1 MRTTV
6 RLLIVC
12 LLSAVL
18 IVAPVTYRA
27 AEAQSATLYDNF
39 NSLLINPAKWVGAE
53 EVDTFFGPPPLGAAE
68 IFRGLVLGQLVLSH
82 RLNGNLTNENG
93 NSHILRLNVRNPQP
107 ITFMQ
112 VTTKVPNYALTT
124 CPNNV
129 AGGAVRIRLNGVFFN
144 SDSSTPEDITGN
156 VIARA
161 EIFRNTGSSDAPNVL
176 RVRVRVIRCLDAN
189 CDDAD
194 IFTVDAGTLVVGHS
208 VRLSVRWD
216 EPNGRF
222 LFRRD
227 NDPEVQI
234 TYPWAVHP
242 IEGSRSLLIT
252 SFVANCANP
261 TTVASIIATFDNFYV
276 NP

>member
-6 RLLIVC
+6 RLLVVC
-12 LLSAVL
+12 LLSAVAVF
-18 IVAPVTYRA
+18 IPVTNQTVD
-27 AEAQSATLYDNF
+27 AQSAVLYDNF
-39 NSLLINPAKWVGAE
+39 NSLLIDPTRWIGAE
-53 EVDTFFGPPPLGAAE
+53 EVDPFFGPPPLGAAE
-68 IFRGLVLGQLVLSH
+68 IFRGLVAGQLVLSH

-112 VTTKVPNYALTT
+112 VTTKVQNYVLTT

-129 AGGAVRIRLNGVFFN
+129 AAGAVRIRLNGVFFN

-161 EIFRNTGSSDAPNVL
+161 EIFRNTASSDALNVF
-176 RVRVRVIRCLDAN
+176 RVRVRVVRCLDAN
-189 CDDAD
+189 CDNSD
-194 IFTVDAGTLVVGHS
+194 IFNVDMGTVNVGQS
-208 VRLSVRWD
+208 LTFSVRWD
-216 EPNGRF
+216 EPNARF

-227 NDPEVQI
+227 NNPEVQI
-234 TYPWAVHP
+234 TYPWSVYP
-242 IEGSRSLLIT
+242 IQGSRSLLIS

-261 TTVASIIATFDNFYV
+261 TTVASMIATFDNFYV